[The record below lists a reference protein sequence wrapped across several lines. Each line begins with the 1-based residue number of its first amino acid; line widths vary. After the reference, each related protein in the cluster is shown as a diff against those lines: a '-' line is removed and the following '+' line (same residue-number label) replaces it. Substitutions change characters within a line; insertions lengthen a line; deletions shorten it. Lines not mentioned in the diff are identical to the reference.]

1 MSSGFCNK
9 LKIQIFG
16 QSHSDSLGVVIDGL
30 PVGMILDMN
39 KINEF
44 IDRRRGGQNA
54 YSTKRKED
62 DIPEIVSGLV
72 DGVTCGAPL
81 CAIFKN
87 SNVRKEDYEKTSTVL
102 RPSHADYTAWVKYG
116 GYQDKTGGGM
126 FSGRLTLPM
135 VFAGA
140 VCEQYLAKRGITV
153 SGRIVSIGNIK
164 DDYEA
169 QVKLM
174 EKVAAEGDSVGG
186 VIECTVNGVPAGI
199 GEPLYDSIES
209 VISHIVF
216 GIPGVKGIEFGM
228 GFEGVGKL
236 GSEVNDSFYIADD
249 GHSEKIATRTNN
261 SGGIQ
266 GGISNGM
273 PIVFRVAV
281 KPTPTIYK
289 TQQTVDMDALKNV
302 EVAFEGRHDPCIV
315 PRALPCVEA
324 AAAIAITDLYLQR

>member
-1 MSSGFCNK
+1 MSSGFGNK